1 MNEPAYHLQ
10 SLVRTIP
17 DFPKPGILFRDITT
31 LLSNPAAFQETLQ
44 LLVSRYRDVELHA
57 VCGIES
63 RGFLIGAPLA
73 LELGVAFVP
82 IRKPGKLPA
91 AVERV
96 EYALEYG
103 TDSLEIHK
111 DALQPGQRVLLA
123 DDLLATGGTISAAA
137 QLVQRLDTI
146 VHEAAFIIE
155 LEGLGGREKLS
166 CPAFSL
172 MRFTE
177 ERWLIRTVRSVIGK
191 KRKSALKAGKKL
203 GIGLVSRTVA
213 LIFCMRAMSATC
225 RIQLHRLTN

>member
-1 MNEPAYHLQ
+1 MNEPAYHLK

-31 LLSNPAAFQETLQ
+31 LLSNPAAFKETLQ

-123 DDLLATGGTISAAA
+123 DDLLATGGTF
-137 QLVQRLDTI
+137 Q
-146 VHEAAFIIE
+146 
-155 LEGLGGREKLS
+155 
-166 CPAFSL
+166 
-172 MRFTE
+172 
-177 ERWLIRTVRSVIGK
+177 
-191 KRKSALKAGKKL
+191 
-203 GIGLVSRTVA
+203 
-213 LIFCMRAMSATC
+213 
-225 RIQLHRLTN
+225 QLHNLFSDWIPSFMKQPSSLNWKALVVVRNCHAQPFH

>member
-1 MNEPAYHLQ
+1 MNEPAYHLK

-31 LLSNPAAFQETLQ
+31 LLSNPAAFKETLQ

-103 TDSLEIHK
+103 TDSLEIHT

-177 ERWLIRTVRSVIGK
+177 E
-191 KRKSALKAGKKL
+191 
-203 GIGLVSRTVA
+203 
-213 LIFCMRAMSATC
+213 
-225 RIQLHRLTN
+225 

>member
-1 MNEPAYHLQ
+1 M
-10 SLVRTIP
+10 
-17 DFPKPGILFRDITT
+17 
-31 LLSNPAAFQETLQ
+31 
-44 LLVSRYRDVELHA
+44 LVSRYRDVELHA

-137 QLVQRLDTI
+137 QLVHRARHQ
-146 VHEAAFIIE
+146 AGA
-155 LEGLGGREKLS
+155 GG
-166 CPAFSL
+166 
-172 MRFTE
+172 
-177 ERWLIRTVRSVIGK
+177 VRRRG
-191 KRKSALKAGKKL
+191 R
-203 GIGLVSRTVA
+203 
-213 LIFCMRAMSATC
+213 
-225 RIQLHRLTN
+225 

>member
-1 MNEPAYHLQ
+1 MNEPAAHLK

-17 DFPKPGILFRDITT
+17 GFPKPGILFRDITT

-44 LLVSRYRDVELHA
+44 LLVSRYRNAELHA

-73 LELGVAFVP
+73 LELEIAFVP

-103 TDSLEIHK
+103 TDALEIHK

-155 LEGLGGREKLS
+155 LEGLDGREKLS

-177 ERWLIRTVRSVIGK
+177 E
-191 KRKSALKAGKKL
+191 
-203 GIGLVSRTVA
+203 
-213 LIFCMRAMSATC
+213 
-225 RIQLHRLTN
+225 

>member
-1 MNEPAYHLQ
+1 M
-10 SLVRTIP
+10 
-17 DFPKPGILFRDITT
+17 
-31 LLSNPAAFQETLQ
+31 
-44 LLVSRYRDVELHA
+44 
-57 VCGIES
+57 
-63 RGFLIGAPLA
+63 
-73 LELGVAFVP
+73 P

-96 EYALEYG
+96 EYALDYG
-103 TDSLEIHK
+103 TDALEIHK

-177 ERWLIRTVRSVIGK
+177 D
-191 KRKSALKAGKKL
+191 
-203 GIGLVSRTVA
+203 
-213 LIFCMRAMSATC
+213 
-225 RIQLHRLTN
+225 

>member
-1 MNEPAYHLQ
+1 MNEPAAHLK

-31 LLSNPAAFQETLQ
+31 LLSNPVAFQETLQ
-44 LLVSRYRDVELHA
+44 LLVSRYRDAELHA

-73 LELGVAFVP
+73 LELGIAFVP

-137 QLVQRLDTI
+137 QLVKRLDTI
-146 VHEAAFIIE
+146 IHEAAFIIE
-155 LEGLGGREKLS
+155 LEDLGGREKLS

-172 MRFTE
+172 MRFIE
-177 ERWLIRTVRSVIGK
+177 E
-191 KRKSALKAGKKL
+191 
-203 GIGLVSRTVA
+203 
-213 LIFCMRAMSATC
+213 
-225 RIQLHRLTN
+225 

>member
-1 MNEPAYHLQ
+1 MEKLE
-10 SLVRTIP
+10 SLIKTYN
-17 DFPKPGILFRDITT
+17 DFPKKGIAFKDLLGIIQDSEIFR
-31 LLSNPAAFQETLQ
+31 
-44 LLVSRYRDVELHA
+44 ELILRMSLNHVIKNSEA
-57 VCGIES
+57 IISIEA
-63 RGFLIGAPLA
+63 RGFIFGSAISLQARKPMI
-73 LELGVAFVP
+73 VA
-82 IRKPGKLPA
+82 RKPGKLPA

-177 ERWLIRTVRSVIGK
+177 E
-191 KRKSALKAGKKL
+191 
-203 GIGLVSRTVA
+203 
-213 LIFCMRAMSATC
+213 
-225 RIQLHRLTN
+225 

>member
-1 MNEPAYHLQ
+1 MNEPVYHLK
-10 SLVRTIP
+10 SLVRKIP

-146 VHEAAFIIE
+146 VHE
-155 LEGLGGREKLS
+155 
-166 CPAFSL
+166 
-172 MRFTE
+172 
-177 ERWLIRTVRSVIGK
+177 
-191 KRKSALKAGKKL
+191 
-203 GIGLVSRTVA
+203 
-213 LIFCMRAMSATC
+213 
-225 RIQLHRLTN
+225 

>member
-1 MNEPAYHLQ
+1 MNEPAAHLKQ
-10 SLVRTIP
+10 FVRTIP

-31 LLSNPAAFQETLQ
+31 LLSNPTAFQEILQ
-44 LLVSRYRDVELHA
+44 LLVSQYSHIKLDA

-73 LELGVAFVP
+73 LELGISFVP

-91 AVERV
+91 AVESV

-111 DALQPGQRVLLA
+111 DALQPGQRIILA

-166 CPAFSL
+166 CPGFSL

-177 ERWLIRTVRSVIGK
+177 D
-191 KRKSALKAGKKL
+191 
-203 GIGLVSRTVA
+203 
-213 LIFCMRAMSATC
+213 
-225 RIQLHRLTN
+225 

>member
-1 MNEPAYHLQ
+1 MNEPAVHLK
-10 SLVRTIP
+10 SFVRTIP

-44 LLVSRYRDVELHA
+44 LLSSRYRNAELHA
-57 VCGIES
+57 ICGIES

-73 LELGVAFVP
+73 LELGIAFVP

-96 EYALEYG
+96 EYSLEYG

-137 QLVQRLDTI
+137 QLVHRLDTI

-177 ERWLIRTVRSVIGK
+177 E
-191 KRKSALKAGKKL
+191 
-203 GIGLVSRTVA
+203 
-213 LIFCMRAMSATC
+213 
-225 RIQLHRLTN
+225 

>member
-1 MNEPAYHLQ
+1 MKEPAVHLK
-10 SLVRTIP
+10 SFVRTIP

-44 LLVSRYRDVELHA
+44 LLSSRYRNSELHA
-57 VCGIES
+57 ICGIES

-73 LELGVAFVP
+73 LELGIAFVP

-96 EYALEYG
+96 EYSLEYG

-137 QLVQRLDTI
+137 QLVHRLDTI

-177 ERWLIRTVRSVIGK
+177 E
-191 KRKSALKAGKKL
+191 
-203 GIGLVSRTVA
+203 
-213 LIFCMRAMSATC
+213 
-225 RIQLHRLTN
+225 

>member
-1 MNEPAYHLQ
+1 MSDPAAHLKEYI
-10 SLVRTIP
+10 RTIP

-31 LLSNPAAFQETLQ
+31 LLSHAPAFQEALR
-44 LLVSRYRDVELHA
+44 LMVNRYRGAELDA

-96 EYALEYG
+96 EYELEYG
-103 TDSLEIHK
+103 TDCLEIHR
-111 DALQPGQRVLLA
+111 DALEPGQRVLLA

-137 QLVQRLDTI
+137 QLVKSLGTT
-146 VHEAAFIIE
+146 VHEATFIIE
-155 LEGLGGREKLS
+155 LEGLGGRDRLD

-172 MRFTE
+172 MRFRE
-177 ERWLIRTVRSVIGK
+177 D
-191 KRKSALKAGKKL
+191 
-203 GIGLVSRTVA
+203 
-213 LIFCMRAMSATC
+213 
-225 RIQLHRLTN
+225 

>member
-1 MNEPAYHLQ
+1 MWVFALHLNRALVSCCFCKTFEDLLSIFPVTPENFLNEPAAHLK
-10 SLVRTIP
+10 SLIRTIP

-31 LLSNPAAFQETLQ
+31 LLSNPAAFKETLQ
-44 LLVSRYRDVELHA
+44 LLVSRYRDAELHA

-63 RGFLIGAPLA
+63 RGFLIGAPLS

-91 AVERV
+91 TVERI

-155 LEGLGGREKLS
+155 LEGLGGCEKLS

-172 MRFTE
+172 MRFKE
-177 ERWLIRTVRSVIGK
+177 E
-191 KRKSALKAGKKL
+191 
-203 GIGLVSRTVA
+203 
-213 LIFCMRAMSATC
+213 
-225 RIQLHRLTN
+225 